1 MVTTFKK
8 IKHQPCEVVFLC
20 PKWESRCSNGYS
32 TCLHVLIRCERLLFR
47 CFYARHDFELLV
59 LLVRNWQLQFQWKNI
74 VKNFEEFDF
83 MLEKYLVITFISL
96 QVFDLMSI
104 VGWLKITINSSMKL
118 SKTRILAR
126 GLVLAFYYYI

>member
-1 MVTTFKK
+1 
-8 IKHQPCEVVFLC
+8 
-20 PKWESRCSNGYS
+20 
-32 TCLHVLIRCERLLFR
+32 
-47 CFYARHDFELLV
+47 
-59 LLVRNWQLQFQWKNI
+59 
-74 VKNFEEFDF
+74 